1 MIDSTPYAN
10 ILKAI
15 RHAKGFT
22 QEELARELDVTVSTL
37 SNWETSRHQPVK
49 AQRKRIAVLAA
60 ESGVADEAEHQK
72 TKDNRSSP
80 DGKQIVQV
88 LDLFSG
94 CGGMS
99 FGFQWASTRRLAYR
113 VLGGL
118 DVDKHAN
125 ATFRSMH
132 GRPALDMDVRELADP
147 KVLQQALQ
155 QWGYD
160 PTLPLILIGCAPCQG
175 FSSHRKKDSRKDGRN
190 HLLGAF
196 AEVVVALKPEL
207 VVMENVPEML
217 QSKHWRHFSK
227 FRKTV
232 GEAGYTTRARI
243 LNLAWFGVP
252 QERFRA
258 LVLCSTNPLRAE
270 MPLPRLA
277 PSQYKT
283 VRDAISHLPPLAAG
297 GECPNDLM
305 HRTSKHRP
313 ETIKLLSMIPHNGG
327 SRRSL
332 PAGVGPDC
340 HANVDGFRDV
350 YGRLWWDR
358 PAVAITARCR
368 TPSCGRF
375 VHPTQDRGLSI
386 REAALLQGFP
396 ETFNFEGPFD
406 DKYKQIGNAVSPT
419 FAKCL
424 AEHIETSWYG
434 QAPTTDPEQD
444 VTKAI
449 PKSISSS
456 LASLKKRAKQA
467 DQSLHLT

>member
-1 MIDSTPYAN
+1 MSDPISYSAT
-10 ILKAI
+10 LKAI
-15 RHAKGFT
+15 RHAKGLT

-49 AQRKRIAVLAA
+49 AQRKRIVALAA
-60 ESGVADEAEHQK
+60 ESGVAEERSHMNHE
-72 TKDNRSSP
+72 DNRSSA

-99 FGFQWASTRRLAYR
+99 FGFQWATTSRLAYR

-118 DVDKHAN
+118 DIDKHAN
-125 ATFRSMH
+125 ATFQAMH
-132 GRPALDMDVRELADP
+132 GRPALDMDVRMLADRE
-147 KVLQQALQ
+147 VLQQALQ

-160 PTLPLILIGCAPCQG
+160 STLPLILIGCAPCQG
-175 FSSHRKKDSRKDGRN
+175 FSSHRKKDPRKDGRN
-190 HLLGAF
+190 HLLAAF
-196 AEVVVALKPEL
+196 AEVVVALEPEL

-217 QSKHWRHFSK
+217 HNKHWRHFSK

-258 LVLCSTNPLRAE
+258 LVLCSANPLRAE
-270 MPLPRLA
+270 MPLPQLA

-283 VRDAISHLPPLAAG
+283 VRDAISHLPPLSAG
-297 GECPNDLM
+297 EECPNDAM

-313 ETIKLLSMIPHNGG
+313 KTVELLSMIPHDGG

-332 PAGVGPDC
+332 PKGVGPDC
-340 HANVDGFRDV
+340 HTTVDGFRDV

-396 ETFNFEGPFD
+396 ESFNFEGPFD

-424 AEHIETSWYG
+424 AEHIESSWFG
-434 QAPTTDPEQD
+434 EAPATDPGQD
-444 VTKAI
+444 VSKAI
-449 PKSISSS
+449 SKSISSS
-456 LASLKKRAKQA
+456 LASLKRRAKQA
-467 DQSLHLT
+467 DQSLHLA